1 MLNFLKIFIM
11 DTLYTNFGDILYMK
25 ERWCEKMRRNVMAA
39 FALSLS
45 IVGTVISI
53 TGIVLAAC
61 GLAGS
66 KRLYRH

>member
-1 MLNFLKIFIM
+1 
-11 DTLYTNFGDILYMK
+11 
-25 ERWCEKMRRNVMAA
+25 MRRNIMAA

-61 GLAGS
+61 ALGS
-66 KRLYRH
+66 RRRVYHK

>member
-1 MLNFLKIFIM
+1 
-11 DTLYTNFGDILYMK
+11 
-25 ERWCEKMRRNVMAA
+25 MRRNVMAA